1 VYLHLGPYNVSELFW
16 PAIALPTITFGLLF
30 LWPFLEQ
37 RMTHDHREHHILDR
51 PSERPVRTA
60 LGVVV
65 LTFYAVLLLAGGQDI
80 WAQQLDVSLSAV
92 LWTFRV
98 LVFVLPVVFGAF
110 TYKFCRDLER
120 HRHAARAAA
129 AAEPPIGPNEP
140 PPTEVSRPTPAA
152 APAPATPG
160 RFDRLRRTGFGV
172 VILFVLRRAAAR
184 RERVRR

>member
-1 VYLHLGPYNVSELFW
+1 
-16 PAIALPTITFGLLF
+16 
-30 LWPFLEQ
+30 
-37 RMTHDHREHHILDR
+37 
-51 PSERPVRTA
+51 
-60 LGVVV
+60 
-65 LTFYAVLLLAGGQDI
+65 
-80 WAQQLDVSLSAV
+80 LSAV

-140 PPTEVSRPTPAA
+140 PTTEISRPAPAP

-160 RFDRLRRTGFGV
+160 RFDRLRRTWFGV